1 MDINKIMALI
11 TTLLSVVL
19 IVIMEVSG
27 ETALRWKIPVGKYN
41 IVYLKIDQ
49 S

>member
-1 MDINKIMALI
+1 MDINKIMTLI
-11 TTLLSVVL
+11 ITLLSVVV
-19 IVIMEVSG
+19 IVIMEVNG

-41 IVYLKIDQ
+41 IVYLKIDK